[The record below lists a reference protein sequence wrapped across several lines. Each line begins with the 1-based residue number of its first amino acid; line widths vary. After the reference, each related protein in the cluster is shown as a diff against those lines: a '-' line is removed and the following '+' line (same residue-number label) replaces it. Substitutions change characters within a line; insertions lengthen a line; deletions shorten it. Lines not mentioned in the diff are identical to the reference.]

1 MQVISKEERRV
12 VATHESGHAVV
23 SWFLEFAE
31 PLLKVSRG
39 LVLALVFAEL
49 KVGSHSR
56 VLVPGVCRAT
66 AQGEVWCCVSVIE
79 IRRAEGRASHLHT
92 LLCACLTRPCL

>member
-31 PLLKVSRG
+31 PLLKVNS
-39 LVLALVFAEL
+39 
-49 KVGSHSR
+49 
-56 VLVPGVCRAT
+56 
-66 AQGEVWCCVSVIE
+66 I
-79 IRRAEGRASHLHT
+79 
-92 LLCACLTRPCL
+92 TRYLNW